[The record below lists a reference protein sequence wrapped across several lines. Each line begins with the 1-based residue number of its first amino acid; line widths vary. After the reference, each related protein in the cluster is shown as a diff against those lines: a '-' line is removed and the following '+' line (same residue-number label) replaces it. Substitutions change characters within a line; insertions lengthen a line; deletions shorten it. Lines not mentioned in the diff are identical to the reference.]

1 MTPDLTLPIEVLP
14 LPVDETQLEAELKIM
29 QPAAV
34 PDSIPFA
41 RPARY
46 YRPELD
52 VLRCLA
58 FLLVFSSHVLP
69 FPHAATGFQLL
80 YAVQEGVSGGVP
92 LFFILTSFLITEL
105 LLREHEATGT
115 VHIRSFYVRRIL
127 RIWPLYFLALACAFL
142 LPHVVHSFDPIGAYI
157 APFLLLGGNW
167 VIVLHGWFH
176 NPMLTPLWSTPVQ
189 EQFYLLWPLLVI
201 RGGPRGVLALACA
214 ILPVAWALDYALPA
228 LHYTRSPDLWCNSV
242 SQFQFFALGSMLAV
256 LFHRRPPRLSGPM
269 RLLMFLAGATAFFL
283 SGTPLHFINDFQPST
298 PFETLLGYLALDA
311 GCICLCL
318 AFLGATVP
326 AMARPFIYLG
336 KISFGMYIFH
346 YTILSIVSAAVK
358 GKLHLPYPVQL
369 TATYLVTALLSV
381 AVASVSYQYYET
393 PFLRLKSRF
402 TFVRSRPT

>member
-1 MTPDLTLPIEVLP
+1 MATQELVFPA
-14 LPVDETQLEAELKIM
+14 PVESEPVQQSEYGT
-29 QPAAV
+29 V
-34 PDSIPFA
+34 PDRVPFA

-69 FPHAATGFQLL
+69 FPHAATGFRLV

-115 VHIRSFYVRRIL
+115 VHIRSFYMRRML
-127 RIWPLYFLALACAFL
+127 RIWPLYFLALAGAL
-142 LPHVVHSFDPIGAYI
+142 VLPHLIHSFDPVGAFI
-157 APFLLLGGNW
+157 VPFLLLGGNW

-201 RGGPRGVLALACA
+201 RGGPRGVVALACA
-214 ILPVAWALDYALPA
+214 VLPVAWACDYILPA
-228 LHYTRSPDLWCNSV
+228 FHYTRSPDLWCNSV
-242 SQFQFFALGSMLAV
+242 NQFQFFALGSLLAV
-256 LFHRRPPRLSGPM
+256 LFHRRPPQFSPSVRFGML
-269 RLLMFLAGATAFFL
+269 LAGAVAFFI

-298 PFETLLGYLALDA
+298 PLRTLLGYLALDT

-318 AFLGATVP
+318 AFLGARVP
-326 AMARPFIYLG
+326 ASARPLIYLG
-336 KISFGMYIFH
+336 KISFGLYIFH
-346 YTILSIVSAAVK
+346 YTVLAIVAAAVK
-358 GKLHLPYPVQL
+358 AKLHTGYPTQL
-369 TATYLVTALLSV
+369 AATYVITALLSV
-381 AVASVSYQYYET
+381 AIASASYHFYET